1 MVSVVRDKVKIAQ
14 LKRYKKIKKIQ
25 RYQRQTKINIL
36 AAKFFTYASIPALT
50 ACPSVHSVAHNDINS
65 SFEISSVLTE
75 DKLYDFGL
83 DNAVKYVADID
94 GEIFLNE
101 LNRQYDAITSK
112 PAGKVRDSYIRSLY
126 GNINYC
132 NLAVITAMKRSEA
145 DYLQPFLSDL
155 ENPARC
161 QSFLDYV
168 KKTHPDCI
176 QAFDNAK
183 TANLKRGDIV
193 ILNVPRRDENAVTAS
208 GKHTVTFDGKEFIS
222 FNSTKKYGVTT
233 QSGDVI
239 DMKKLRKKELAK
251 RIESMPYSEAMGY
264 LLHLVQRRHNQ
275 FQIKTYVPS
284 IDVFAQNKMGK
295 AISFDI

>member
-1 MVSVVRDKVKIAQ
+1 MATMFDREKIAQ
-14 LKRYKKIKKIQ
+14 IKRYKKLKVIQ
-25 RYQRQTKINIL
+25 RYRRQTKINIL

-50 ACPSVHSVAHNDINS
+50 ACPSVQMSAHNS
-65 SFEISSVLTE
+65 LGASTEISSE
-75 DKLYDFGL
+75 EASSFDKFGL

-94 GEIFLNE
+94 GEIFLQE
-101 LNRQYDAITSK
+101 LNKQHDAITSK
-112 PAGKVRDSYIRSLY
+112 PSGQQREAYIRSLY

-132 NLAVITAMKRSEA
+132 NLAVIKAMKRSEA

-161 QSFLDYV
+161 QSFIDYV

-176 QAFDNAK
+176 RAFDNAK

-193 ILNVPRRDENAVTAS
+193 ILNVARRDENAVSAS
-208 GKHTVTFDGKEFIS
+208 GKHTVTFDGNEFIS

-239 DMKKLRKKELAK
+239 DMSKLRKKELVK
-251 RIESMPYSEAMGY
+251 HIESMSYSEAMVY
-264 LLHLVQRRHNQ
+264 LMRLSQRHNDA
-275 FQIKTYVPS
+275 IKTKNIQAFPQL
-284 IDVFAQNKMGK
+284 FTQNYQGK
-295 AISFDI
+295 SISFDI